1 MGDPGGFFDS
11 EAIADDYEWILVAPF
26 EGGPVWR
33 GREGFVE
40 WLLTWTGEFEDWSIQ
55 VEQWIDAGD
64 DLVVALTRQSATGRH
79 SGVPVELLV
88 GQVFELEDG
97 RLVRVTNYATHA
109 EALEAAGLR
118 E

>member
-1 MGDPGGFFDS
+1 MSQANVEIVRRVFEEFLASMERGDPGGFFDS

-79 SGVPVELLV
+79 SGVPVELL
-88 GQVFELEDG
+88 
-97 RLVRVTNYATHA
+97 
-109 EALEAAGLR
+109 
-118 E
+118 